1 MQSTKP
7 KLFLTPQSFLV
18 TLTLLGLLLGLR
30 LGILYYDYV
39 RFIQKPFYFTTAL
52 VEQAYEKQKN
62 GKSYTVLKLHSQ
74 EGYRFYTTT
83 HEKRDFNNC
92 SVRVQL
98 FPNETIT
105 FSDYLGTF
113 YVNVKLKDVY
123 PSKEQGIRER
133 LKHAIAAQHKSVLLG
148 SFYSAIFLATP
159 LPKPLRE
166 EVNLLG
172 VSHLIALS
180 GFHLGILWALVYGV
194 LALIYGWFQQHF
206 FPYRYTLVD
215 VGSVALVLL
224 GVYVWFVGAPPSLLR
239 AYVMVMLGWLALVF
253 GVELLSFRF
262 LAFVIALLLVLFP
275 SLSVSIG
282 FWFSVAGVYYIYLLL
297 YYFKGVS
304 NWVVTLLLIPI
315 GLFVLM
321 LPVIHGVFEVVSLY
335 QLTSIVLSLL
345 FVLFYPVT
353 LVLHLVG
360 YGDLF
365 DGALLWILELPKVA
379 GSHLLSS
386 ELMWAYVGLSLVAMA
401 SKRWFYLLV
410 LISSL
415 YTIYLYGVVC

>member
-1 MQSTKP
+1 MKSTKP

-30 LGILYYDYV
+30 LGILYYDYA

-62 GKSYTVLKLHSQ
+62 GKSYTVLKLYSQ

-83 HEKRDFNNC
+83 HEKKDLSNC

-123 PSKEQGIRER
+123 PPKEQGVRER

-159 LPKPLRE
+159 LSKTLRE

-224 GVYVWFVGAPPSLLR
+224 GVYVWFVGVPPSLLR

-304 NWVVTLLLIPI
+304 NWVVTLLLIPV

-345 FVLFYPVT
+345 FVPFYPVT

-360 YGDLF
+360 YGNLF

-386 ELMWAYVGLSLVAMA
+386 ELMWAYVGVSLVAMV